1 MEKYIY
7 LWINKYS
14 GRVNWRHAR
23 KISLPTINYLII
35 LTTSTRIA
43 KLLCIHDHK
52 YIHEK
57 RIPQGKMVHKSKP
70 REMESAYIYMYIYI
84 ESVFCSIKIDEEF
97 FSSSFLSRHA
107 QSRHHLCRTHARS
120 MRELCTIHARLGV
133 SDIYFTLILGV
144 IALFEALK
152 TKIIHYWSCFCVN
165 VNLVFISI
173 TNIHLVQRKIN
184 FQVI

>member
-1 MEKYIY
+1 M
-7 LWINKYS
+7 
-14 GRVNWRHAR
+14 
-23 KISLPTINYLII
+23 
-35 LTTSTRIA
+35 
-43 KLLCIHDHK
+43 LCIHDHK

-97 FSSSFLSRHA
+97 FSSSFLSSHA

-152 TKIIHYWSCFCVN
+152 TKIIHY
-165 VNLVFISI
+165 
-173 TNIHLVQRKIN
+173 
-184 FQVI
+184 